1 MALAMAWPCAGPSN
15 SVRRISKSSVPCS
28 SSMRSHSSL
37 VDILG
42 DDIAPSVECQ
52 GDQAL
57 WGCPCTE
64 KMLPDDRQPSDNAW
78 IVDNP
83 YLIALRSELPVIQG
97 TILKSTAAAKTEVS
111 SARHGQETAFEE
123 ISGDVRERDF
133 SPTIVG
139 HCWRVDQ
146 GLLLQYPDFV
156 VSNPLPRQ

>member
-1 MALAMAWPCAGPSN
+1 
-15 SVRRISKSSVPCS
+15 
-28 SSMRSHSSL
+28 
-37 VDILG
+37 
-42 DDIAPSVECQ
+42 
-52 GDQAL
+52 
-57 WGCPCTE
+57 
-64 KMLPDDRQPSDNAW
+64 MLPDDRQPSDNAW